1 MDSQGQQSAAL
12 AEGRRIYMGNLLYSV
27 KPGDI
32 EGLLQDAGYGDFEKI
47 HISIDP
53 VSGRNPGYC
62 FVEFS
67 TRAEADNALV
77 SLPGLTV
84 ANRPV
89 KVGPCVPK
97 TQSQSQRREGRDG
110 GFRSSQDGQRGTPF
124 QRWGDWGDKKK
135 VAAPQDS
142 DGQGPYAALRHLDD
156 MARGA
161 LDGRRLYVGGL
172 GKMIDQ
178 AQNDAEIRELFASF
192 ESSIVAIGKRITP
205 HPSAAEKPG
214 NHHYC
219 FVDFASTQDA
229 DDAVG
234 AMHGRLLPGGGKLR
248 VFRARGVT
256 PLKPDDEA
264 VADGANIGAPSS
276 VDRHGSRASRPATE
290 TKPREDRS
298 VRDERQKEIM
308 QSNNW
313 RMGPRA

>member
-1 MDSQGQQSAAL
+1 MESQGQQSAAL

-32 EGLLQDAGYGDFEKI
+32 EGLLQDAGYGVFEKI

-67 TRAEADNALV
+67 TRAEAENALI

-97 TQSQSQRREGRDG
+97 TQSQSQRRDGREGRD

-135 VAAPQDS
+135 VAAPGDA
-142 DGQGPYAALRHLDD
+142 DEQGPYGALRHLDD

-178 AQNDAEIRELFASF
+178 AQNDDEIRELFDGF
-192 ESSIVAIGKRITP
+192 ELSIVAIGKRITP

-229 DDAVG
+229 DDAVR
-234 AMHGRLLPGGGKLR
+234 ATHGKLLPGGGKLR

-264 VADGANIGAPSS
+264 AADAAVSAPSP
-276 VDRHGSRASRPATE
+276 VDRSRASRPATE
-290 TKPREDRS
+290 TKLREDRS